1 MSPFLHPSGLF
12 QSTSFECL
20 LHASNL
26 HWSSILHMVIYVF
39 QCYSLKTSHPC
50 LLPQS
55 TKVCSLH
62 LCLFC
67 RLAYRIVITIFLNSM
82 YMHSYTV
89 LVFLFLTYFTLY
101 NRLQFHP
108 PHWKRLKCILFYSWV
123 IFYCVYASQLPYPFI
138 CQWTPRLLLCPSYC
152 KQCAMNFGVHV
163 FL

>member
-1 MSPFLHPSGLF
+1 MVVFAIHRHESTRGAHVSPILNPLPPRSPPHPSGLF

-108 PHWKRLKCILFYSWV
+108 PHWKRLKCILFYS
-123 IFYCVYASQLPYPFI
+123 
-138 CQWTPRLLLCPSYC
+138 
-152 KQCAMNFGVHV
+152 
-163 FL
+163 